1 MKERLYDKLCV
12 TFYGHTPVRHFFF
25 VYYFSWIEKRVT
37 SYLNLVRI
45 MCNNYA
51 LLHMYQYQ
59 EQFQLVTVECRQ

>member
-1 MKERLYDKLCV
+1 MAKRQCV
-12 TFYGHTPVRHFFF
+12 ISFS
-25 VYYFSWIEKRVT
+25 YYFSWIEKRVT